1 MGKTD
6 GGRWGTCEW
15 GEEEVRLG
23 VNGEG
28 LEWGGWVDGGYHAR
42 AAHAEW
48 LVWGRRR
55 RRRRRGRLVKCVYV
69 WFKRET

>member
-1 MGKTD
+1 M
-6 GGRWGTCEW
+6 EW
-15 GEEEVRLG
+15 GR
-23 VNGEG
+23 
-28 LEWGGWVDGGYHAR
+28 WVDGAYHSR

-69 WFKRET
+69 WFKGDT